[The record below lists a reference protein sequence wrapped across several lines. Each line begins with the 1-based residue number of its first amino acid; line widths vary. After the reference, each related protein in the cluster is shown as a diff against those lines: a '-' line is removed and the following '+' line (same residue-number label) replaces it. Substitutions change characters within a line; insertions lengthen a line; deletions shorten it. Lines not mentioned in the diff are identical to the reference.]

1 MCGGEG
7 VGSIGCE
14 TGVPSVVLDRCI
26 GRMQAFLVLARA
38 ALAAEFPSFE
48 IAQAYQ
54 VFDLV
59 VPPTQSAADRHLD
72 RLSHVLH
79 LDAVELKAQWQDF
92 LPRAQNVRPT
102 SSRSS
107 NKDAWRTVLELVEQ
121 DKRLQVAHPCGQLQ
135 LALVAYAAVGVSSSG
150 VEQMFS
156 KTALKFNDRMGR
168 CSDANEESFLRVCMD
183 LPDRDVAA
191 TLEAAQQ
198 LWAKAFGVARCSQR
212 KPRFDKGVKRKL
224 PPSGD
229 AESAFVKRRR
239 AASSAVASSLAPWAK
254 NVAIEQLSRPVAP
267 GGSWTVGHSAELAF
281 LNAKRHTKAVD
292 AQAENTLLPAESTQ
306 QMVQAAIEKDSQTGR
321 RPARASARQA
331 ESNQPLME

>member
-1 MCGGEG
+1 M
-7 VGSIGCE
+7 
-14 TGVPSVVLDRCI
+14 
-26 GRMQAFLVLARA
+26 
-38 ALAAEFPSFE
+38 
-48 IAQAYQ
+48 
-54 VFDLV
+54 
-59 VPPTQSAADRHLD
+59 
-72 RLSHVLH
+72 LH

-121 DKRLQVAHPCGQLQ
+121 DKRPQVAHPCGQLQ

-254 NVAIEQLSRPVAP
+254 KVAIEQLSRPVAP
-267 GGSWTVGHSAELAF
+267 AGSWTVGHSAELAF
-281 LNAKRHTKAVD
+281 LNAKRHTKDVD

-306 QMVQAAIEKDSQTGR
+306 QLRQAAVEKTRKRVADQRARERKASRVQSAAHGVTPQDVLRTIRGKKGCLSTQNAGSSQALGR
-321 RPARASARQA
+321 LLSPKA
-331 ESNQPLME
+331 